1 MTQADIHLINI
12 AVMAFVAWN
21 IPLQLIPVMIWFERK
36 GSAIIQDRWG
46 PIRANIGGIRLFGM
60 LHNIADVVKL
70 LMKEDVTPNHVHKF
84 YYHLAPFWSMTV
96 ALIPL
101 MLIPI
106 AAPIEV
112 GGYSIRFQVADYE
125 SGLLMVF
132 AITGLGVYGVILAG
146 WASNNK
152 YSMLGGLRSSA
163 QMISYELAMGLSIVA
178 VLMVYQDLRI
188 ENIVARQGE
197 LLTVF
202 GHTLPIPNWGVVTQ
216 PIAFIVFLTAVF
228 AETNRTP
235 FDLAEGES
243 ELVAGY
249 HTEYSSMKFALFFMA
264 EYANMIAGAF
274 VVATLFFGGYQV
286 PYVTTEMLRANP
298 QNTLA
303 AILGLTALTGIIA
316 GIIVYKRAPIVKAF
330 VKKGPGALEYY
341 VIAFALFGLAV
352 AALLGI
358 PFVFSLEVSADMA
371 QIIAAVFQFSV
382 LTAKSLFFCWFYI
395 HVRWTLPRFRYD
407 QLMNLGWR
415 LMIPVSILNILVTG
429 TLKIL

>member
-1 MTQADIHLINI
+1 MTQADITLINI
-12 AVMAFVAWN
+12 AIMAFVAWN

-46 PIRANIGGIRLFGM
+46 PIRANIGGVRIFGM

-70 LMKEDVTPNHVHKF
+70 LMKEDVTPNHVQKF
-84 YYHLAPFWSMTV
+84 YYTLAPFWSMTV
-96 ALIPL
+96 ALIPI

-106 AAPIEV
+106 AAPIQV
-112 GGYSIRFQVADYE
+112 AGYDIRFQVADYE
-125 SGLLMVF
+125 SGLLLVF
-132 AITGLGVYGVILAG
+132 AITGLAVYGVILAG

-152 YSMLGGLRSSA
+152 YSLLGGLRSSA

-178 VLMVYQDLRI
+178 MLMVYQDLRI
-188 ENIVARQGE
+188 ENIVEQQGQ

-202 GHTLPIPNWGVVTQ
+202 GYTLPIPAWGVFMQ
-216 PIAFIVFLTAVF
+216 PLAFIIFLTAVF

-264 EYANMIAGAF
+264 EYANMIVGAV

-286 PYVTTEMLRANP
+286 PYFTTEVLRANP
-298 QNTLA
+298 QYTLVA
-303 AILGLTALTGIIA
+303 MLGLMALTGLLIGFMVA
-316 GIIVYKRAPIVKAF
+316 RRAPIMKA
-330 VKKGPGALEYY
+330 VWKKGLAAVEYY
-341 VIAFALFGLAV
+341 IIALALFGLAV
-352 AALLGI
+352 AALAGM
-358 PFVFSLEVSADMA
+358 PFVLSLEIGEDMA
-371 QIIAAVFQFSV
+371 QIIVASFQV
-382 LTAKSLFFCWFYI
+382 TMLMAKALFFCWFYI

-407 QLMNLGWR
+407 QLMDLGWK
-415 LMIPVSILNILVTG
+415 LMIPLSLLNILVTG

>member
-1 MTQADIHLINI
+1 MTQADISLINI

-46 PIRANIGGIRLFGM
+46 PIRANIGGVRIFGM

-70 LMKEDVTPNHVHKF
+70 LMKEDVTPYHVQKF
-84 YYHLAPFWSMTV
+84 YYTLAPFWAMTV
-96 ALIPL
+96 ALLPL

-106 AAPIEV
+106 AAPINV
-112 GGYSIRFQVADYE
+112 AGYDLRFQVADYE

-132 AITGLGVYGVILAG
+132 AITGLGVYAVILAG

-178 VLMVYQDLRI
+178 ILMVYQDLRI
-188 ENIVARQGE
+188 ENIVAKQGE
-197 LLTVF
+197 LLTAF
-202 GHTLPIPNWGVVTQ
+202 GHTLPIPNWGVVAQ

-264 EYANMIAGAF
+264 EYANMIVGAV

-298 QNTLA
+298 QYTLA
-303 AILGLTALTGIIA
+303 AILGMTALTGIV
-316 GIIVYKRAPIVKAF
+316 GGYIVYKRAPIMKA
-330 VKKGPGALEYY
+330 VIKKGLGAIEYY
-341 VIAFALFGLAV
+341 AIAFGLFGLAV
-352 AALLGI
+352 AALVGI
-358 PFVFSLEVSADMA
+358 PLALSLDINPDVA
-371 QIIAAVFQFSV
+371 QIIVAAFQV
-382 LTAKSLFFCWFYI
+382 TMLLGKALFFCWFYI

-407 QLMNLGWR
+407 QLMNLGWK
-415 LMIPVSILNILVTG
+415 LMIPISLLNILVTG

>member
-1 MTQADIHLINI
+1 MTQADITLINI
-12 AVMAFVAWN
+12 AVMAVVAWS

-36 GSAIIQDRWG
+36 GAAIIQDRWG
-46 PIRANIGGIRLFGM
+46 PIRANIGGIRIFGM

-70 LMKEDVTPNHVHKF
+70 LMKEDVTPYHVHKF
-84 YYHLAPFWSMTV
+84 YYTLAPFWAMTV

-106 AAPIEV
+106 AAPINV
-112 GGYSIRFQVADYE
+112 AGYDIRFQVADYE

-132 AITGLGVYGVILAG
+132 AITGLGVYAVILAG

-178 VLMVYQDLRI
+178 ILMVYQDLRI
-188 ENIVARQGE
+188 ENIVAKQGE

-202 GHTLPIPNWGVVTQ
+202 GFTLPIPNWGVVVQ
-216 PIAFIVFLTAVF
+216 PIAFIVFLTALF

-264 EYANMIAGAF
+264 EYANMIVGAI

-298 QNTLA
+298 QYTLA
-303 AILGLTALTGIIA
+303 AILVMTALTGIVA
-316 GIIVYKRAPIVKAF
+316 GYIVYKRAPIMKA
-330 VKKGPGALEYY
+330 VIKEGPGAIEYY
-341 VIAFALFGLAV
+341 VIAYGLFGLAA

-358 PFVFSLEVSADMA
+358 PFALSLEINADIS
-371 QIIAAVFQFSV
+371 QIIVAVFQVTV
-382 LTAKSLFFCWFYI
+382 LFAKALFFCWLYV

-407 QLMNLGWR
+407 QLMNLGWK
-415 LMIPVSILNILVTG
+415 LMIPISLLNILVTG